1 MITYKLLYTELYFR
15 GHSRPKK
22 KGENKDLNAK
32 EHCIYHV
39 VILLCMLYMLI
50 FYVNV
55 PGYLTI
61 LLTKCT
67 LLDLII
73 LLVSYLIQWLVVTTT
88 SLYCT
93 RQQISP

>member
-1 MITYKLLYTELYFR
+1 M
-15 GHSRPKK
+15 
-22 KGENKDLNAK
+22 D
-32 EHCIYHV
+32 
-39 VILLCMLYMLI
+39 I

-61 LLTKCT
+61 LLTKYT

-73 LLVSYLIQWLVVTTT
+73 LLVSYLIQWLVVTAT